1 MDEIKEYTRGMAE
14 CVMWRPSLGLE
25 LCMRQFWIEQGI
37 FYGRFVYWGRAN
49 KCVQGG
55 ELTTHPPGNHSFFFQ
70 RYT

>member
-37 FYGRFVYWGRAN
+37 F
-49 KCVQGG
+49 
-55 ELTTHPPGNHSFFFQ
+55 
-70 RYT
+70 